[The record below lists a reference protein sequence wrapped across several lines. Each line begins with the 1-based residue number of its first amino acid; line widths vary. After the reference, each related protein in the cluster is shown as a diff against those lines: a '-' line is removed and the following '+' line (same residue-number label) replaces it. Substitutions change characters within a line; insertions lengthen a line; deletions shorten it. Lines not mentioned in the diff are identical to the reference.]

1 MRLHAL
7 LICAALSLLL
17 PAWAHALTPG
27 QRVLVVHS
35 YSPDNAWT
43 GKIAAGIREGLKGS
57 GASIESFYMDAK
69 RRPAPEQLRQAALQA
84 MERIAALTPQV
95 VIAVDDAAQEYLVV
109 PHLRGQA
116 GPQVIACGVNAP
128 FAKYGYPAANVSGV
142 RGRWHYRDGFSLL
155 KQILPKVQSVA
166 FLVEDTETGGYAV
179 ADLRDDA
186 RQNGPFALR
195 LAGVERVRTFQQWQA
210 LIRRYQTRVDALALP
225 LYHGLKDERT
235 GQVVPPEEVMAWT
248 NSVNKLPTLGFVDY
262 AKDHGLLCG
271 VLASGEEQGYL
282 AGRMAAAVLSTGQ
295 QAGTMPVQVNKRGVV
310 MVNLKTA
317 HRLGVAVPYPII
329 EAAGVLVK

>member
-1 MRLHAL
+1 MRQHAL

-17 PAWAHALTPG
+17 PAGAHPLTPG

-142 RGRWHYRDGFSLL
+142 RERWHYRDGFSLL